1 MTAERLALVKEY
13 ARARRTEDFAR
24 FVLTNLRE
32 DSQLLSLLA
41 FRLGVT

>member
-24 FVLTNLRE
+24 FVLTIFGRI
-32 DSQLLSLLA
+32 
-41 FRLGVT
+41 R